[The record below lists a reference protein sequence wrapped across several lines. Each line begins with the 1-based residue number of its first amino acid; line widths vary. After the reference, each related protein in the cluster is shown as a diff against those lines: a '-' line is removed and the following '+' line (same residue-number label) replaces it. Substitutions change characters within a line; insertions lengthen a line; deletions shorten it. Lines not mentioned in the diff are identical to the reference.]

1 MGERMMMDVGWDY
14 LVVIV
19 ALLVFIRRQ
28 PRR

>member
-14 LVVIV
+14 LVLIV